1 VGLPGTSLRKPV
13 IVVGTGFGGLFAAR
27 RLARCGVQVTLVDR
41 RNFHTFTPLL
51 YQVAAAELE
60 PEEIA
65 YPVRTIFRGQEN
77 VRMVLGE
84 VRRVDLPSRT
94 LQVEQRVLEFEDLI
108 LATGSTTS
116 FFGVPGAAEHTLP
129 LKTPGDAVRLRS
141 HILGCFELATLEP
154 DQVQR
159 RQLMTFVI
167 VGGGPTG
174 VEYAGALAELIRG
187 PLARDFPSLD
197 LRECMVILLEASS
210 VLLGSYPLHLG
221 EYARRRLGGMGVAVR
236 LEARVSSIAPGVVK
250 FEGGQALV
258 SATVVWTAGVRG
270 DPNLAR
276 WGLPIGRDGRVR
288 VEPTLQVQGHPH
300 VYVVGDGA
308 YFEQEGEALPML
320 APVAI
325 QAGEAAADNILRSA
339 AGQPPRSFR
348 YRDKGTMATIGRN
361 AAVAI
366 LGGHAF
372 SGFVAWVIWLA
383 IHISSLIG
391 FRNRLLVLT
400 NWAWDYLFFERGVRL
415 IDPNP

>member
-1 VGLPGTSLRKPV
+1 MRRPI
-13 IVVGTGFGGLFAAR
+13 IVVGAGFGGLFAAR
-27 RLARCGVQVTLVDR
+27 RLARRGANVTVVDR

-65 YPVRTIFRGQEN
+65 YPVRTIFRGRKN

-84 VRRVDLPSRT
+84 VQGVDLQART
-94 LQVEQRVLEFEDLI
+94 IQVDERVLEFEDLI

-116 FFGVPGAAEHTLP
+116 FFGVPGAAENTLP

-141 HILGCFELATLEP
+141 HILGCFERATLEP
-154 DQVQR
+154 EMIQR
-159 RQLMTFVI
+159 RRLMTFVI

-197 LRECMVILLEASS
+197 LRECKVILLEASH
-210 VLLGSYPLHLG
+210 VLLGGFPARLG
-221 EYARRRLGGMGVAVR
+221 EYARRRLGQMGVDVR
-236 LEARVSSIAPGVVK
+236 LEARVSSIAPGAVR
-250 FEGGQALV
+250 FDQGAPLV
-258 SATVVWTAGVRG
+258 SSTIVWTAGVRG
-270 DPNLAR
+270 DPALPG
-276 WGLPIGRDGRVR
+276 WGLPVGRDGRVR
-288 VEPTLQVQGHPH
+288 VEPTLQVKGHPH

-308 YFEQEGEALPML
+308 YIEQEGTPLPML

-339 AGQPPRSFR
+339 AGQPLRTFH
-348 YRDKGTMATIGRN
+348 YRDNGTMATIGRN
-361 AAVAI
+361 AAVAV
-366 LGGHAF
+366 LGGRAF
-372 SGFVAWVIWLA
+372 SGFAAWVIWLA

-415 IDPNP
+415 IDPKP